1 MASQW
6 SINEGDFG
14 DVKELDIQDEN
25 GNPKDLSGKSAAV
38 IVWSE
43 SPDNI
48 LFTATAVVV
57 VPETGGK
64 VQWTTGSADAA
75 TLDAGS
81 YVAGVRVYQAGVY
94 QKTYQVALLVSA
106 NA

>member
-25 GNPKDLSGKSAAV
+25 GNPKDLSGKSASV

-43 SPDNI
+43 SPDNV
-48 LFTATAVVV
+48 LFTAAAVIAT
-57 VPETGGK
+57 PETDGK

-75 TLDAGS
+75 KLEAGS
-81 YVAGVRVYQAGVY
+81 YIAGVRIFQAGAY
-94 QKTYQVALLVSA
+94 QKTYQVPLLVSA

>member
-25 GNPKDLSGKSAAV
+25 GNPKDLTGKSAV
-38 IVWSE
+38 VLVWSE
-43 SPDNI
+43 SPDNV
-48 LFTATAVVV
+48 LFTATAVVAT
-57 VPETGGK
+57 PETGGK
-64 VQWTTGSADAA
+64 VQWTTGANDAA
-75 TLDAGS
+75 KLETGS

-94 QKTYQVALLVSA
+94 QKTYQVPLLVSA